1 MDDTLPAISSC
12 EGALDPTLRVQHAAT
27 FLTEFERFERVFR
40 RRKAWFQELPR
51 RGDAFSK
58 RMLFLSDDKLWEVFR
73 DGASSRIQR
82 KRLVFEWCAP
92 FPRLH
97 EACVNGDRAKVRS
110 LLASPKACTL
120 SRDSC
125 GRIPLHH
132 AVINE
137 HWKLVKLLLNR
148 RDAKIQAYCRD
159 NSQRTP
165 LHYVLQKMEIRTRR
179 QRGFSGQQRLV
190 TTEMRVGC
198 KRYRQLWDL
207 ADRMLGFFDRE
218 MLQDESSIESAGGES
233 IRELDL
239 RCRGDFW
246 DVSRSGDLERLETL
260 VQLYGCSMKD
270 WELREL
276 KWTLLHEASENR
288 HLRIVYFLLST
299 LEISNV
305 AQDASGCTALHCAA
319 RRGSLGVCQ
328 LLLGRMSLEG
338 SEQVYSDE
346 AEAEELACCQD
357 VRGRTAL
364 HWSLLGTQ
372 QDEVALF
379 LAKSYPSTL
388 QIHDEDGVTPLH
400 LAIQRGDLEL
410 VRQFVDLGAN
420 VGNPVSATVEGGS
433 DRPKASWAPCGLVFQ
448 RHGRS
453 KIDTVVVPAADVTS
467 PSDCEPR
474 GVYREAAPRWE
485 NVQHPVETLWYWG
498 QRSKA
503 SHTRSQVL
511 SAPVAPP
518 NGRPNDALDKE
529 EALGCGKYGG
539 VCDRCS
545 VKPPLAMG
553 ETCQSPLVMSPLL
566 LALRLCALT
575 RRPASL
581 LSCRVA
587 IVEFLLMSG
596 ADPDGMDGNDDVA
609 DKRELELVPP
619 RSPLAEALR
628 GSIPCP
634 QLLPMLLL
642 HGAKQ
647 ISLLEIWRC
656 CSSVPAADAA
666 AMETALRHLLELED
680 VNDREFSALLFY
692 HKYFRV
698 FLEFITKMETLNAQD
713 AAGQGHWPRI
723 SPWKGIHESLTS
735 RSSSRMKITRGR
747 QVELEHLKFLSE
759 LLQSGQDGAVEAVG
773 ADVWSLFEYVVDRY
787 LDQWASSSAP
797 SVVERR
803 KMTVRT
809 LDEREQVLL
818 LCFRQ
823 LLAHIKQEGGHK
835 ETADSKLTVWL
846 GQAIVLG
853 CFQCA
858 LVLLETQVRWS
869 YGRPSLGVVLAH
881 YTTARA
887 RRSNRGDRELRY
899 HHEFLSICVEQ
910 LLTPISQQVQASRS
924 PVNVVVSLRSV
935 LYLCAYNLPFPLVER
950 CLSLVLPAN
959 SSDGSEPDQL
969 RVDGK
974 TLEQWL
980 IQHERCDIMQ
990 LLLTNLPVGTERGS
1004 YWSRLVAAACGRRE
1018 SCLLDQLFAL
1028 YAELVANHLGIDER
1042 ITLLTCLVLKVAIP
1056 RDCVALMTRLM
1067 DLLTR
1072 EDSVDEGAKQG
1083 TDFLHAIAGWNAVRV
1098 AEFCSKEDDSSNCEQ
1113 VPSASRRH
1121 WRHLVLQE
1129 METRHELD
1137 GCTPQELC
1145 QLLGHNHLHYLL
1157 STHHKTTIEE
1167 EEYAQVSKSL
1177 FVTEKDASDRENEPS
1192 KQQFGLF
1199 RSVMALNEHSQP
1211 QSTGNLLASTLKS
1224 TPYRQIPSSFN
1235 PWETAIALNQVSHLQ
1250 AMALLDRSQASP
1262 SHSVLTAIK
1271 YGSMDALRWLL
1282 ASNDLITTLIS
1293 ESEGTQ
1299 CLQAAARFPG
1309 DLYAEMT
1316 RLLLK
1321 TGLNPGRLAGDGLDV
1336 SLLHR
1341 AACFSNPELACEVM
1355 NLLLERS
1362 DCDVNVLDAFGNT
1375 AVTYAI
1381 ASGRLSNVC
1390 FLIKRFNCRLEA
1402 EYEGQASFYY
1412 VLNLVPS
1419 YSWRLIV
1426 RELLKL
1432 KRNRAFL
1439 HCEMDSKTCGCK
1451 GFEAGEASEECAF
1464 CGHES
1469 SSHNL
1474 LPLPSWLRDQ
1484 YDTYLSRS
1492 SAPPR
1497 GDIGSDDEGDDRR
1510 LIRSDEVAE
1519 DEETALE
1526 NRCGRLDVE
1535 LLQRITVI
1543 RYSHVFQM
1551 NDLSSPAP
1559 GEVPASSESGEQ
1571 REEAISIQSEGGSCW
1586 SQPQIDADSIEHTQP
1601 IDYDSLDEMEDE
1613 SRDGADQELSS
1624 CAWALRQELGMIHS
1638 STCLCQATAF
1648 ATSAARLTHLVVCRW
1663 LKRTALSQ
1671 EHGLVASPSLQGAFH
1686 HWSRFKQTTTAPLV
1700 ALADRH
1706 DAAASP
1712 PNALKSAVTQ
1722 WRYAREFSAFQR
1734 LKTHRKSAE
1743 VTHHSL
1749 ATRLDQLTAET
1760 RRHRFLALQRRQQQL
1775 HEATRGFQPA

>member
-1 MDDTLPAISSC
+1 M
-12 EGALDPTLRVQHAAT
+12 
-27 FLTEFERFERVFR
+27 
-40 RRKAWFQELPR
+40 
-51 RGDAFSK
+51 
-58 RMLFLSDDKLWEVFR
+58 
-73 DGASSRIQR
+73 
-82 KRLVFEWCAP
+82 
-92 FPRLH
+92 
-97 EACVNGDRAKVRS
+97 
-110 LLASPKACTL
+110 
-120 SRDSC
+120 
-125 GRIPLHH
+125 
-132 AVINE
+132 
-137 HWKLVKLLLNR
+137 
-148 RDAKIQAYCRD
+148 
-159 NSQRTP
+159 
-165 LHYVLQKMEIRTRR
+165 
-179 QRGFSGQQRLV
+179 

-198 KRYRQLWDL
+198 KRYRRLWDL

-218 MLQDESSIESAGGES
+218 MLQSGSSIKSAGGES

-246 DVSRSGDLERLETL
+246 DASRSGDLERLETL
-260 VQLYGCSMKD
+260 VQRYGCSMKD

-288 HLRIVYFLLST
+288 HLRIVYFLVST
-299 LEISNV
+299 LKISNLT
-305 AQDASGCTALHCAA
+305 QDASGCTALHCAA
-319 RRGSLGVCQ
+319 RRGCLDVCQ

-338 SEQVYSDE
+338 GGQVYSDE
-346 AEAEELACCQD
+346 AEAEEMACCQD

-364 HWSLLGTQ
+364 HWSLLGAE
-372 QDEVALF
+372 QDEVAMF

-420 VGNPVSATVEGGS
+420 VENPVSATVVGGS

-453 KIDTVVVPAADVTS
+453 KIDIAVVPAADVTS

-485 NVQHPVETLWYWG
+485 NVQHPVETLWYWA

-511 SAPVAPP
+511 SASVARP
-518 NGRPNDALDKE
+518 NGRPSNDLDKE

-545 VKPPLAMG
+545 VKPPLATG
-553 ETCQSPLVMSPLL
+553 ETSQSPLVMSPLL
-566 LALRLCALT
+566 LALRLCVLT
-575 RRPASL
+575 RHPASL
-581 LSCRVA
+581 LSCRLA

-596 ADPDGMDGNDDVA
+596 ADPDGMNGNDGVA
-609 DKRELELVPP
+609 DKRGLELVPP

-628 GSIPCP
+628 GSINCP

-656 CSSVPAADAA
+656 CSSVSATDTA
-666 AMETALRHLLELED
+666 AMETTLRHLLELED
-680 VNDREFSALLFY
+680 VVNDGEFPALLFY

-698 FLEFITKMETLNAQD
+698 FLDFITKMETLSAQD

-723 SPWKGIHESLTS
+723 LPGKGIHESLALRS
-735 RSSSRMKITRGR
+735 RSRMKVTRGTH
-747 QVELEHLKFLSE
+747 VELDHLKFLSE
-759 LLQSGQDGAVEAVG
+759 LLQSGQDGAVEVVG
-773 ADVWSLFEYVVDRY
+773 AGAWILFEYVVDRY
-787 LDQWASSSAP
+787 LDQWASPSAP
-797 SVVERR
+797 SVAERR
-803 KMTVRT
+803 KMTATT

-835 ETADSKLTVWL
+835 ETANSKLTVWL

-858 LVLLETQVRWS
+858 LVLLETQVRWG
-869 YGRPSLGVVLAH
+869 YGRPLLDVVLAH

-887 RRSNRGDRELRY
+887 RRSNREDRELRY

-910 LLTPISQQVQASRS
+910 LLTPVSQQEQASRS

-980 IQHERCDIMQ
+980 VQHERCDIMQ
-990 LLLTNLPVGTERGS
+990 LLLMSLPFGTERGS

-1018 SCLLDQLFAL
+1018 SCLLTQLFAF
-1028 YAELVANHLGIDER
+1028 YAELVVNPLGIEER
-1042 ITLLTCLVLKVAIP
+1042 IALLTCLMLKVAIP

-1083 TDFLHAIAGWNAVRV
+1083 TEFLHAIARWNAVRV
-1098 AEFCSKEDDSSNCEQ
+1098 AEFCLKEDDSSNCEQ

-1121 WRHLVLQE
+1121 WRHLVLQG

-1137 GCTPQELC
+1137 DCTPQELC
-1145 QLLGHNHLHYLL
+1145 RLLGHNQLYYLL
-1157 STHHKTTIEE
+1157 STHQKTAIEGNDRG
-1167 EEYAQVSKSL
+1167 QVPEPFSA
-1177 FVTEKDASDRENEPS
+1177 TQKDAGDRENEPF

-1199 RSVMALNEHSQP
+1199 RSVMALNEDSQP
-1211 QSTGNLLASTLKS
+1211 QSTETLLASTLRS

-1235 PWETAIALNQVSHLQ
+1235 PWETAITLNQVSHLQ
-1250 AMALLDRSQASP
+1250 AMALLDRPQASP
-1262 SHSVLTAIK
+1262 SHFILTAIK
-1271 YGSMDALRWLL
+1271 YGSMDALRWALT
-1282 ASNDLITTLIS
+1282 SSGLITTAIS
-1293 ESEGTQ
+1293 EPEGTQ
-1299 CLQAAARFPG
+1299 CLQAAAQFPG

-1321 TGLNPGRLAGDGLDV
+1321 MGLNPGRLAGDGLDV

-1355 NLLLERS
+1355 ELLLERS

-1390 FLIKRFNCRLEA
+1390 FLIKRLNCRLEA

-1426 RELLKL
+1426 RELLTL

-1439 HCEMDSKTCGCK
+1439 HCEMDNKTCGCK
-1451 GFEAGEASEECAF
+1451 GFEAGEASEGCAF
-1464 CGHES
+1464 CGHGS

-1484 YDTYLSRS
+1484 YDTYLNRS
-1492 SAPPR
+1492 SAPSR
-1497 GDIGSDDEGDDRR
+1497 GDIDSDDEEDDRR
-1510 LIRSDEVAE
+1510 LVRSDEAVE

-1535 LLQRITVI
+1535 LLQRITVT

-1551 NDLSSPAP
+1551 NGLSLPAL
-1559 GEVPASSESGEQ
+1559 GEAPASSEPEEQ
-1571 REEAISIQSEGGSCW
+1571 REEAISSKPEGGNCW
-1586 SQPQIDADSIEHTQP
+1586 PQPQSDVDSIEHVQP
-1601 IDYDSLDEMEDE
+1601 IDYDDHDGVEGE
-1613 SRDGADQELSS
+1613 SRHRAGRELAS

-1648 ATSAARLTHLVVCRW
+1648 ATSAAQLTHLVVCRW
-1663 LKRTALSQ
+1663 LERTAMRQ
-1671 EHGLVASPSLQGAFH
+1671 EHGLVASPSLQDAFH
-1686 HWSRFKQTTTAPLV
+1686 HWSRFKQTTTAPLI

-1712 PNALKSAVTQ
+1712 SNVLKSAVTQ

-1749 ATRLDQLTAET
+1749 ATRLDQLAAET
-1760 RRHRFLALQRRQQQL
+1760 RCHRFLALQRRQQQL
-1775 HEATRGFQPA
+1775 HEATREFQPA